1 MTWMIYGANG
11 YTGELVA
18 RRAVCRGERPV
29 LAGRNGAAVRA
40 LATEL
45 DLDAIVV
52 DLADAADLRA
62 ALGGID
68 VVAHCAGPFSR
79 TSAPMVDACLAT
91 GTHYLDVTGEM
102 PVLEAVLARDGE
114 AVAAQVVLL
123 SGAGFD
129 VVPTDCLAGLL
140 AGTLP
145 DAVSLEL
152 AFHAPGGMSRGTM
165 LTGLDFAGG
174 GTVRRV
180 GGVLRRTSLGEP
192 SRTVPFPSGARTVG
206 AISWGD
212 VVTAYHSTGI
222 GEITVYTSLS
232 ARGPMAKVGGR
243 LLRYAPVREFLRAAV
258 RRGLPGPS
266 AQVRART
273 RSEIWAEVRSAT
285 GHRSGTLTGPNAY
298 DLTAD
303 AVVRAAVR
311 LAGQHPG
318 SAGVKPGAHTPA
330 TAFGP
335 DFVRELDGVTV
346 TVP

>member
-1 MTWMIYGANG
+1 MAWMIYGANG

-18 RRAVCRGERPV
+18 RRAVSRGERPV
-29 LAGRNGAAVRA
+29 LAGRNGAAVSA
-40 LATEL
+40 LAAEL
-45 DLDAIVV
+45 GLDAVAV
-52 DLADAADLRA
+52 DLTDGAGLRT
-62 ALGGID
+62 ALGGVD

-79 TSAPMVDACLAT
+79 TSAPMVDVCLAT

-102 PVLEAVLARDGE
+102 PVFEAVLARDAE

-140 AGTLP
+140 AAALP

-165 LTGLDFAGG
+165 LTSLNFAGG
-174 GTVRRV
+174 GTVSRV
-180 GGVLRRTSLGEP
+180 GGVLRRTPLGEP
-192 SRTVPFPSGARTVG
+192 SRTVPFPSGTRTVG
-206 AISWGD
+206 AITWGD

-222 GEITVYTSLS
+222 GEITVYTSLPV
-232 ARGPMAKVGGR
+232 RGPMAAVGGR
-243 LLRYAPVREFLRAAV
+243 LLKYAPVREFLRAAV
-258 RRGLPGPS
+258 RRGAPGPS

-273 RSEIWAEVRSAT
+273 RSQIWAEVRSAT
-285 GHRSGTLTGPNAY
+285 GRRSGTLTGPNAY

-311 LAGQHPG
+311 LAGQGPG
-318 SAGVKPGAHTPA
+318 VGAKPGAHTPA

-346 TVP
+346 TLH